1 MTGKKTTSNDS
12 GLGKWILVGIAV
24 LFVGS
29 IIWSFIAET
38 LMPLLAAGDSG
49 AVGRNLLGFPIILL
63 GTAIFVYGGFVFVRD
78 TFSAMQD
85 PEMTRNVSQIRT
97 GDTSA
102 EELRKARRQNL
113 SMLLRSWK
121 DGSLRMAL
129 GFALIALGGWL
140 INL

>member
-1 MTGKKTTSNDS
+1 MSGKKTTSNDS
-12 GLGKWILVGIAV
+12 GLGKWILIGIAV

-38 LMPLLAAGDSG
+38 LVPLLAAGDAG
-49 AVGRNLLGFPIILL
+49 AVGRNLVGFPIILL
-63 GTAIFVYGGFVFVRD
+63 GTAIFVYGGYVFVRD

-85 PEMTRNVSQIRT
+85 SEMTANAAQIRM
-97 GDTSA
+97 GQASPD
-102 EELRKARRQNL
+102 ELRQGRRQNL
-113 SMLLRSWK
+113 ARLLRSWK

-129 GFALIALGGWL
+129 GFALIAAGGWL